1 LTAMALAYV
10 TSRPFV
16 TSNII
21 GATSMAQ
28 LKENIDTHDL
38 KLSDAVLDGIEAI
51 HVSQPNPSP

>member
-1 LTAMALAYV
+1 MALAYV

-28 LKENIDTHDL
+28 LKENIDTYDL